1 MAQPKQIEIMKH
13 LKKFEL
19 NYLRYLYRN
28 DLKNN
33 SDNTD
38 TDVAD
43 KLDAIMT
50 DAKELHNDDEIMWTR
65 RPKKHYSNKS
75 KYQQTKRRYVVE
87 LTPDEISTICGS
99 LNMQRD
105 GMGDHDQSGWNK
117 LTKLWSKMCHYREQ
131 PMKQIN
137 Y

>member
-1 MAQPKQIEIMKH
+1 MKH

-19 NYLRYLYRN
+19 NYLRHLYSK
-28 DLKNN
+28 DLNN
-33 SDNTD
+33 NPDNTQ
-38 TDVAD
+38 TDILD

-50 DAKELHNDDEIMWTR
+50 DAKELHNDDEIIWTR

-75 KYQQTKRRYVVE
+75 KYQQTKRRYIVE
-87 LTPDEISTICGS
+87 LTPDEITTICGS
-99 LNMQRD
+99 LNIQRVGIYD
-105 GMGDHDQSGWNK
+105 SDKSSWNK

-131 PMKQIN
+131 PMKQIK

>member
-1 MAQPKQIEIMKH
+1 MKH
-13 LKKFEL
+13 LKKYEL

-33 SDNTD
+33 SDNTQ
-38 TDVAD
+38 TDILD
-43 KLDAIMT
+43 KLDSIMDET
-50 DAKELHNDDEIMWTR
+50 KELHNDDEIMWTR

-87 LTPDEISTICGS
+87 LTPDEISTICGT
-99 LNMQRD
+99 LNIQRD
-105 GMGDHDQSGWNK
+105 GIYDTEKSRWNK
-117 LTKLWSKMCHYREQ
+117 LTKLWSKICDIRNK
-131 PMKQIN
+131 PMKQIK